1 MEPAVLRE
9 FATRQTYL
17 AIDSTGSS
25 FLFASLRDMEKEL
38 EIDHSTLSKKLKV
51 TPNGDILTSRATG
64 LYYFVKKVDNSQE
77 NSSQSVVHR
86 DQSQSET
93 QGEPPA

>member
-1 MEPAVLRE
+1 MEPAVLRD
-9 FATRQTYL
+9 FATTHTYL

-25 FLFASLRDMEKEL
+25 LLFASLRDMEKEL
-38 EIDHSTLSKKLKV
+38 EIDHSTLSKKLKLA
-51 TPNGDILTSRATG
+51 PDGDILTSRATG

-77 NSSQSVVHR
+77 NSSLSVVHR

-93 QGEPPA
+93 PGEYPA